1 MPKVL
6 NFNSMV
12 SDYEIVNPEFA
23 RVKVYVCYA
32 GRNRNKSSIDE
43 RVLEK
48 MSQSI
53 YGVPMVAEYDK
64 EHNCFKGH
72 GGKVEITDEG
82 IDFVET
88 TVPYG
93 FVDPKTPVFYEEVT
107 ELDGITKHNYLCCYA
122 YLWYKRYP
130 EVESVLR
137 NQDNKKIGQSME
149 IEVESYEIDEDDYC
163 VIKDGHFSALT
174 MLGVEPCFE
183 SASVTSRFSKET
195 SDIWEEMINSFKKF
209 SAEDKVEDDEEEFK
223 KKKKCS
229 EDEDN
234 EHEDNED
241 EEFKKRKKCSEDE
254 DNEDEEDFKKK
265 KKCSEDEECSEQED
279 EEFKKKK
286 KCSEDEDSEE
296 EYKKKRKCSEDEND
310 EDEEFKKKKKC
321 SEDEVEE
328 EDEEFKKKR
337 KCSSEE
343 YEAKISEIME
353 EYSTL
358 SSEYYALIGKYNA
371 LESEVL
377 ELRAYKEE
385 KEREAKEIELEEEV
399 FSKFEDLKQIEGY
412 KDIYDA
418 RFELSKEDLTIR
430 LKALAFDN
438 GIVLGK
444 KETKK
449 FSKQSKKSLVVEPKQ
464 KNRVPSEWDSLI
476 FRK

>member
-183 SASVTSRFSKET
+183 SASVTSKFSKET

-209 SAEDKVEDDEEEFK
+209 SAEDEAEDDEEEFK

-229 EDEDN
+229 EDEDEDSEQQEEDFKKKKRCSEDEEDS
-234 EHEDNED
+234 EHDDNED
-241 EEFKKRKKCSEDE
+241 EEFKKKRKCAEDE
-254 DNEDEEDFKKK
+254 DNEEED
-265 KKCSEDEECSEQED
+265 EDEEEY
-279 EEFKKKK
+279 KKKK
-286 KCSEDEDSEE
+286 KCSEDED
-296 EYKKKRKCSEDEND
+296 
-310 EDEEFKKKKKC
+310 DEEFKKKK
-321 SEDEVEE
+321 
-328 EDEEFKKKR
+328 

-343 YEAKISEIME
+343 YEAKISELME

-385 KEREAKEIELEEEV
+385 KEHEAKEIELEEEV

-444 KETKK
+444 KESKK

-464 KNRVPSEWDSLI
+464 KNRVPSEWDTLI
-476 FRK
+476 FKK

>member
-6 NFNSMV
+6 SFNSMV

-32 GRNRNKSSIDE
+32 GKNRNMSSIDE
-43 RVLEK
+43 QVLEK

-72 GGKVEITDEG
+72 GGKIEITDEG

-130 EVESVLR
+130 EVESVLK

-149 IEVESYEIDEDDYC
+149 IQVDSYEIDEDGYC
-163 VIKDGHFSALT
+163 VIKDGYFSALA

-183 SASVTSRFSKET
+183 SASVTSKFSKDE

-209 SAEDKVEDDEEEFK
+209 SAEDEVEDDEEEFK

-229 EDEDN
+229 EDEEDS

-241 EEFKKRKKCSEDE
+241 EKFKKRKKCSEDE

-265 KKCSEDEECSEQED
+265 KKCSEDED
-279 EEFKKKK
+279 E
-286 KCSEDEDSEE
+286 EE
-296 EYKKKRKCSEDEND
+296 EYKKKRKCAEDEND

-328 EDEEFKKKR
+328 EDEEFKKKK

-343 YEAKISEIME
+343 YEAKISELME

-385 KEREAKEIELEEEV
+385 KEHEAKEIELEEEV

-438 GIVLGK
+438 GIVIGK

>member
-6 NFNSMV
+6 SFNSMV

-32 GRNRNKSSIDE
+32 GKNRNMSSIDE
-43 RVLEK
+43 QVLEK

-72 GGKVEITDEG
+72 GGKIEITDEG

-130 EVESVLR
+130 EVESVLK

-149 IEVESYEIDEDDYC
+149 IQVDSYEIDEDGYC
-163 VIKDGHFSALT
+163 VIKDGYFSALA

-183 SASVTSRFSKET
+183 SASVTSKFSKDE

-209 SAEDKVEDDEEEFK
+209 SAEDEAENDEEEFK

-229 EDEDN
+229 EDEEDS

-254 DNEDEEDFKKK
+254 EDEDEEDFKKK
-265 KKCSEDEECSEQED
+265 KKCSEDEE
-279 EEFKKKK
+279 
-286 KCSEDEDSEE
+286 E
-296 EYKKKRKCSEDEND
+296 EYKKKRKCSEDEED

-321 SEDEVEE
+321 S
-328 EDEEFKKKR
+328 
-337 KCSSEE
+337 SEE
-343 YEAKISEIME
+343 YEARISEIME

-358 SSEYYALIGKYNA
+358 SSEYHALIGKYNA

-385 KEREAKEIELEEEV
+385 KEHEAKEIELEEEV

-438 GIVLGK
+438 GIVIGK

-476 FRK
+476 FRGK

>member
-209 SAEDKVEDDEEEFK
+209 SAEDEAEDDEEEFK

-229 EDEDN
+229 EDED
-234 EHEDNED
+234 EDSEQ
-241 EEFKKRKKCSEDE
+241 EEE
-254 DNEDEEDFKKK
+254 FKKK
-265 KKCSEDEECSEQED
+265 KKCAEDEEDSEHDDNED

-286 KCSEDEDSEE
+286 KYAEDE
-296 EYKKKRKCSEDEND
+296 EDE
-310 EDEEFKKKKKC
+310 EDEEFKKKK
-321 SEDEVEE
+321 
-328 EDEEFKKKR
+328 

-343 YEAKISEIME
+343 YEAKISELME

-385 KEREAKEIELEEEV
+385 KEHEAKEIELEEEV

-438 GIVLGK
+438 GIVIGK

-464 KNRVPSEWDSLI
+464 KNRVPSDWDSLI

>member
-1 MPKVL
+1 MPKIL

-23 RVKVYVCYA
+23 KVKVYVCYA
-32 GRNRNKSSIDE
+32 GKNRNMSSIDE
-43 RVLEK
+43 QVLEK

-53 YGVPMVAEYDK
+53 YGIPMVAEYDK

-72 GGKVEITDEG
+72 GGKLEISDEG

-93 FVDPKTPVFYEEVT
+93 FVDPKTQVFYEEVT

-149 IEVESYEIDEDDYC
+149 IEVNSYEIDDDGYC
-163 VIKDGHFSALT
+163 VIKDGHFSALA

-183 SASVTSRFSKET
+183 SASITSKFSKDE

-209 SAEDKVEDDEEEFK
+209 SNEDADDNEEGNDFANDDKEELEDKNKENEDFAEHNDEEG
-223 KKKKCS
+223 
-229 EDEDN
+229 
-234 EHEDNED
+234 
-241 EEFKKRKKCSEDE
+241 EE
-254 DNEDEEDFKKK
+254 
-265 KKCSEDEECSEQED
+265 QH
-279 EEFKKKK
+279 
-286 KCSEDEDSEE
+286 
-296 EYKKKRKCSEDEND
+296 EDEND
-310 EDEEFKKKKKC
+310 EENEAQY
-321 SEDEVEE
+321 SI
-328 EDEEFKKKR
+328 
-337 KCSSEE
+337 EE
-343 YEAKISEIME
+343 YEAKISELME
-353 EYSTL
+353 EYSVL
-358 SSEYYALIGKYNA
+358 SSEHNTLIEKCNA

-385 KEREAKEIELEEEV
+385 KEHEAKEIELEEEI

-444 KETKK
+444 KESKK
-449 FSKQSKKSLVVEPKQ
+449 FSKQSKRPLVIEPRQ

-476 FRK
+476 FKK

>member
-1 MPKVL
+1 MPKIL

-23 RVKVYVCYA
+23 KVKVYVCYA
-32 GRNRNKSSIDE
+32 GKNRNMSSIDE
-43 RVLEK
+43 QVLEK

-53 YGVPMVAEYDK
+53 YGIPMVAEYDK

-72 GGKVEITDEG
+72 GGKLEISDEG

-93 FVDPKTPVFYEEVT
+93 FVDPKTQVFYEEVT

-149 IEVESYEIDEDDYC
+149 IEVNSYEIDDDGYC
-163 VIKDGHFSALT
+163 VIKDGHFSALA

-183 SASVTSRFSKET
+183 SASITSKFSKDE

-209 SAEDKVEDDEEEFK
+209 SNEDVDDNEEGNDFANDDKEGLADKNEENEDFAEHNDEEG
-223 KKKKCS
+223 
-229 EDEDN
+229 
-234 EHEDNED
+234 
-241 EEFKKRKKCSEDE
+241 EE
-254 DNEDEEDFKKK
+254 
-265 KKCSEDEECSEQED
+265 QH
-279 EEFKKKK
+279 
-286 KCSEDEDSEE
+286 
-296 EYKKKRKCSEDEND
+296 EDEND
-310 EDEEFKKKKKC
+310 EENEAQY
-321 SEDEVEE
+321 SI
-328 EDEEFKKKR
+328 
-337 KCSSEE
+337 EE
-343 YEAKISEIME
+343 YEAKISELME
-353 EYSTL
+353 EYSVL
-358 SSEYYALIGKYNA
+358 SSEHNTLIEKCNA

-385 KEREAKEIELEEEV
+385 KEHEAKEIELEEEI

-444 KETKK
+444 KESKK
-449 FSKQSKKSLVVEPKQ
+449 FSKQSKRPLVVEPRQ

-476 FRK
+476 FKK

>member
-6 NFNSMV
+6 SFNSMV

-32 GRNRNKSSIDE
+32 GKNRNMSSIDE
-43 RVLEK
+43 QVLEK

-72 GGKVEITDEG
+72 GGKIEITDEG

-130 EVESVLR
+130 EVESVLK

-149 IEVESYEIDEDDYC
+149 IQVDSYEIDEDGYC
-163 VIKDGHFSALT
+163 VIKDGYFSALA

-183 SASVTSRFSKET
+183 SASVTSKFSKET
-195 SDIWEEMINSFKKF
+195 SSIWEEMINSFKKF
-209 SAEDKVEDDEEEFK
+209 SAEDGAEDDEEEFK

-229 EDEDN
+229 EDEEDS

-265 KKCSEDEECSEQED
+265 KKCSEDED

-286 KCSEDEDSEE
+286 KCSEDEDEEE
-296 EYKKKRKCSEDEND
+296 EYKKKRKCSEDEED

-321 SEDEVEE
+321 S
-328 EDEEFKKKR
+328 
-337 KCSSEE
+337 SEE
-343 YEAKISEIME
+343 YEARISEIME

-358 SSEYYALIGKYNA
+358 SSEYHALIGKYNA

-385 KEREAKEIELEEEV
+385 KEHEAKEIELEEEV

-476 FRK
+476 FRGK

>member
-1 MPKVL
+1 MPKIL

-23 RVKVYVCYA
+23 KVKVYVCYA
-32 GRNRNKSSIDE
+32 GKNRNMSSIDE
-43 RVLEK
+43 QVLEK

-53 YGVPMVAEYDK
+53 YGIPMVAEYDK

-72 GGKVEITDEG
+72 GGKLEISDEG

-93 FVDPKTPVFYEEVT
+93 FVDPKTQVFYEEVT

-149 IEVESYEIDEDDYC
+149 IEVDSYEIDDDGYC
-163 VIKDGHFSALT
+163 VIKDGHFSALA

-183 SASVTSRFSKET
+183 SASITSKFSKDE
-195 SDIWEEMINSFKKF
+195 SNIWEEMINSFKKF
-209 SAEDKVEDDEEEFK
+209 SNEDADDNEESNDFTNDDKENLEDKNKENEDFSEHRDEE
-223 KKKKCS
+223 S
-229 EDEDN
+229 EEQ
-234 EHEDNED
+234 HEDKND
-241 EEFKKRKKCSEDE
+241 EE
-254 DNEDEEDFKKK
+254 NEVQY
-265 KKCSEDEECSEQED
+265 SI
-279 EEFKKKK
+279 
-286 KCSEDEDSEE
+286 
-296 EYKKKRKCSEDEND
+296 
-310 EDEEFKKKKKC
+310 
-321 SEDEVEE
+321 
-328 EDEEFKKKR
+328 
-337 KCSSEE
+337 EE
-343 YEAKISEIME
+343 YEARISELME
-353 EYSTL
+353 KYSIL
-358 SSEYYALIGKYNA
+358 SSEHDSLIEKCNA

-377 ELRAYKEE
+377 ELRTYKEE
-385 KEREAKEIELEEEV
+385 KEHEAKEIELEEEI

-444 KETKK
+444 KESKK
-449 FSKQSKKSLVVEPKQ
+449 FSKQTKRPLVVEPRQ

-476 FRK
+476 FKK

>member
-6 NFNSMV
+6 SFNSMV

-32 GRNRNKSSIDE
+32 GKNRNMSSIDE
-43 RVLEK
+43 QVLEK

-72 GGKVEITDEG
+72 GGKIEITDEG

-130 EVESVLR
+130 EVESVLK

-149 IEVESYEIDEDDYC
+149 IQVDSYEIDEDGYC
-163 VIKDGHFSALT
+163 VIKDGYFSALA

-183 SASVTSRFSKET
+183 SASVTSKFSKET
-195 SDIWEEMINSFKKF
+195 SSIWEEMINSFKKF
-209 SAEDKVEDDEEEFK
+209 SAEDEAEDDEEFK

-229 EDEDN
+229 EDEEDS
-234 EHEDNED
+234 EHDDNED

-254 DNEDEEDFKKK
+254 D
-265 KKCSEDEECSEQED
+265 

-286 KCSEDEDSEE
+286 KCSEDEDEEE

-321 SEDEVEE
+321 SEDEAEE
-328 EDEEFKKKR
+328 EDEEFKKKK

-343 YEAKISEIME
+343 YEARISEIME

-358 SSEYYALIGKYNA
+358 SSEYHALIGKYNA

-385 KEREAKEIELEEEV
+385 KEHEAKEIELEEEV

-438 GIVLGK
+438 GIVIGK

>member
-6 NFNSMV
+6 SFNSMV

-32 GRNRNKSSIDE
+32 GKNRNMSSIDE
-43 RVLEK
+43 QVLEK

-72 GGKVEITDEG
+72 GGKIEITDEG

-130 EVESVLR
+130 EVESVLK

-149 IEVESYEIDEDDYC
+149 IQVDSYEIDEDGYC
-163 VIKDGHFSALT
+163 VIKDGYFSALA

-183 SASVTSRFSKET
+183 SASVTSKFSKDE

-209 SAEDKVEDDEEEFK
+209 SAEDEAENDEEEFK

-229 EDEDN
+229 EDEEDS

-265 KKCSEDEECSEQED
+265 KKCSEDED
-279 EEFKKKK
+279 E
-286 KCSEDEDSEE
+286 EE
-296 EYKKKRKCSEDEND
+296 EYKKKRKCSEDEED

-321 SEDEVEE
+321 AEDEEDE
-328 EDEEFKKKR
+328 EDEEFKKKK

-343 YEAKISEIME
+343 YEARISEIME

-358 SSEYYALIGKYNA
+358 SSEYHALIGKYNA

-385 KEREAKEIELEEEV
+385 KEHEAKEIELEEEV

>member
-6 NFNSMV
+6 SFNSMV

-32 GRNRNKSSIDE
+32 GKNRNMSSIDE
-43 RVLEK
+43 QVLEK

-72 GGKVEITDEG
+72 GGKIEITDEG

-130 EVESVLR
+130 EVESVLK

-149 IEVESYEIDEDDYC
+149 IQVDSYEIDEDGYC
-163 VIKDGHFSALT
+163 VIKDGYFSALA

-183 SASVTSRFSKET
+183 SASVTSKFSKDE

-209 SAEDKVEDDEEEFK
+209 SAEDEAENDEEEFK

-229 EDEDN
+229 EDEEDS
-234 EHEDNED
+234 EHKDNED

-265 KKCSEDEECSEQED
+265 KKCSEDED
-279 EEFKKKK
+279 E
-286 KCSEDEDSEE
+286 EE
-296 EYKKKRKCSEDEND
+296 EYKKKRKCSEDEED

-321 SEDEVEE
+321 AEDEEDE
-328 EDEEFKKKR
+328 EDEEFKKKK

-343 YEAKISEIME
+343 YEARISEIME

-358 SSEYYALIGKYNA
+358 SSEYHALIGKYNA

-385 KEREAKEIELEEEV
+385 KEHEAKEIELEEEV

-438 GIVLGK
+438 GIVIGK

-476 FRK
+476 FKK

>member
-6 NFNSMV
+6 SFNSMV

-43 RVLEK
+43 HVLEK

-130 EVESVLR
+130 EVESVLK

-149 IEVESYEIDEDDYC
+149 IQVDSYEIDEDGYC
-163 VIKDGHFSALT
+163 VIKDGYFSALA

-183 SASVTSRFSKET
+183 SASVTSKFSKDE

-209 SAEDKVEDDEEEFK
+209 SAEDEVEDDEEEFK

-229 EDEDN
+229 EDEEDS

-265 KKCSEDEECSEQED
+265 KKCSEDED
-279 EEFKKKK
+279 E
-286 KCSEDEDSEE
+286 EE
-296 EYKKKRKCSEDEND
+296 EYKKKRKCAEDEND

-328 EDEEFKKKR
+328 EDEEFKKKK

-343 YEAKISEIME
+343 YEAKISELME

-385 KEREAKEIELEEEV
+385 KEHEAKEIELEEEV

-438 GIVLGK
+438 GIVIGK

-464 KNRVPSEWDSLI
+464 KNRVPSDWDSLI